1 MARGQCW
8 WRPGPGRFHVPWATT
23 LRDRNDLPLLSA
35 DDLTSEMLTELSVIA
50 VPVVAEKRLT
60 SPAPMSS
67 QRCCERDPSSRF
79 ASAHDRMAMPEWTI
93 AVAVADEPS
102 PAVTV
107 SEPGPGLS
115 SIIEVRTRT
124 RGRRQQP

>member
-8 WRPGPGRFHVPWATT
+8 WRPGPGRFHVPWLTT

-35 DDLTSEMLTELSVIA
+35 DDLTSEMLTELSVMA

-60 SPAPMSS
+60 FPRTNVFAEVL
-67 QRCCERDPSSRF
+67 RERSIEPVRF
-79 ASAHDRMAMPEWTI
+79 SAQPDGPEWTI

-102 PAVTV
+102 PAVTM

-115 SIIEVRTRT
+115 SIIGVRTRT
-124 RGRRQQP
+124 RGRRQQR

>member
-1 MARGQCW
+1 MTHGTGAVLVASGTR
-8 WRPGPGRFHVPWATT
+8 T

-50 VPVVAEKRLT
+50 VPGVAEKRLT
-60 SPAPMSS
+60 FPAPTSS
-67 QRCCERDPSSRF
+67 QRCCARDPSSRF

-115 SIIEVRTRT
+115 SIIGVRTRT

>member
-1 MARGQCW
+1 
-8 WRPGPGRFHVPWATT
+8 
-23 LRDRNDLPLLSA
+23 LSA

-50 VPVVAEKRLT
+50 ASVVTEKRLT
-60 SPAPMSS
+60 FP
-67 QRCCERDPSSRF
+67 RTNIFTEVLRERSIEPVRF
-79 ASAHDRMAMPEWTI
+79 SARPDGHAGMAI

>member
-35 DDLTSEMLTELSVIA
+35 DDLTSEMLTKLSVMA

-60 SPAPMSS
+60 FPRTNVFAEVLRERSIEPVRFSARPDGHAGMDHCG
-67 QRCCERDPSSRF
+67 RCGGR
-79 ASAHDRMAMPEWTI
+79 A
-93 AVAVADEPS
+93 
-102 PAVTV
+102 
-107 SEPGPGLS
+107 EPGRHS
-115 SIIEVRTRT
+115 VRTRS
-124 RGRRQQP
+124 GPEQYH

>member
-1 MARGQCW
+1 MVRGQCW
-8 WRPGPGRFHVPWATT
+8 WRPGPGRFHVPWLTT

-60 SPAPMSS
+60 FP
-67 QRCCERDPSSRF
+67 RTNVFKWCCERDPSSRF

>member
-60 SPAPMSS
+60 FPRTNDFAEVL
-67 QRCCERDPSSRF
+67 RERSIEPVRF
-79 ASAHDRMAMPEWTI
+79 SARPDGLEWTI

>member
-60 SPAPMSS
+60 FPRTNVFAEVL
-67 QRCCERDPSSRF
+67 RERDPSSRF
-79 ASAHDRMAMPEWTI
+79 ASAHDRMARNGPLRSLWR
-93 AVAVADEPS
+93 ASRARPS
-102 PAVTV
+102 QCPN
-107 SEPGPGLS
+107 P
-115 SIIEVRTRT
+115 VRA
-124 RGRRQQP
+124 